1 MEQQEMQ
8 EERRARNFVWA
19 AAGHYGLEPLFLAYA
34 PDGTA
39 DMYLNMI
46 IGLSYKWYD
55 AEKLETFFHML
66 GGRQEELYQ
75 GMLWIGLEQA
85 LYEKEKIHRPVLAEL
100 RQEYAQENLA
110 RYRVLKEYELI
121 DQLRNGHCAEILG
134 KSSGLS
140 GRTEELLRE
149 LTFTGKMGI
158 EQILAKMKEIL
169 WKYFSYEPKMIKKE
183 RGTYFLQKLLPAFHS
198 IGKMHATYVKTK
210 RYDDLSWEESG
221 NGGTME
227 KARHYLLQFS
237 RQGDEEKDRA
247 YIEGCFGA
255 NIYTPREQKLL
266 EDEVCTENHKNSHLY
281 ITRGY
286 PVEEPVTQ
294 TGSNTT
300 VRHQEES
307 TERKAT
313 DRGKTASHTA
323 EDIGQ
328 VFGSGAIN
336 KRESREIREFRE
348 NSRRQAE
355 KNRQHY
361 EKNRTVYE
369 NSIRGMTEKLRLEL
383 DARMDDVPVQARQGN
398 IRASQ
403 VWRAL
408 YLEDPRVFEKR
419 EEVSDAGFSVDILI
433 DASSSRKNS
442 QEQIAAQAYILAKS
456 LDLCGIPLQVY
467 SYCSIRGYTVLRLF
481 QSYGENRKAEEVFSY
496 VAAGNNR
503 DGLALRGAGHLMA
516 QSEQEKKLLLVLTD
530 GSPQDDQ
537 IAAEG
542 AFYKNRE
549 YTDQIAVEDTTEQ
562 VQQLKRR
569 NIQVVGI
576 FMGTER
582 GLQTAH
588 RIFGRD
594 FVRIQNV
601 QQFAEVVGKILQEKI
616 CEM

>member
-1 MEQQEMQ
+1 MQ

-149 LTFTGKMGI
+149 LTFTGEMGI

-286 PVEEPVTQ
+286 PMEESVTQ

-307 TERKAT
+307 TEREAT
-313 DRGKTASHTA
+313 DRGETASHTA

-369 NSIRGMTEKLRLEL
+369 NSIRRMTEKLRLEL
-383 DARMDDVPVQARQGN
+383 DARMDEVPVQARQGN

-594 FVRIQNV
+594 FVRIQNI

>member
-149 LTFTGKMGI
+149 LTFTGEMGI

-169 WKYFSYEPKMIKKE
+169 WKYFSYKPKMIKKE

-255 NIYTPREQKLL
+255 NSYTTREQKLL

-286 PVEEPVTQ
+286 PMEEPVTQ

-300 VRHQEES
+300 VRHQEE
-307 TERKAT
+307 
-313 DRGKTASHTA
+313 
-323 EDIGQ
+323 
-328 VFGSGAIN
+328 N

-369 NSIRGMTEKLRLEL
+369 NSIRRMTEKLRLEL

-467 SYCSIRGYTVLRLF
+467 SYCSIRGYTVLQLF

-569 NIQVVGI
+569 NVQVVGI

-594 FVRIQNV
+594 FVRIQNI

-616 CEM
+616 REM

>member
-149 LTFTGKMGI
+149 LTFTGEMGI

-210 RYDDLSWEESG
+210 RYDDPSWEESG

-255 NIYTPREQKLL
+255 NSYTTREQKLL

-286 PVEEPVTQ
+286 PMEEPVTQ
-294 TGSNTT
+294 TGSSTT
-300 VRHQEES
+300 VRHQEE
-307 TERKAT
+307 
-313 DRGKTASHTA
+313 
-323 EDIGQ
+323 
-328 VFGSGAIN
+328 N

-369 NSIRGMTEKLRLEL
+369 NSIRRMTEKLRLEL

-481 QSYGENRKAEEVFSY
+481 QSYGENKKAEEVFSY

-562 VQQLKRR
+562 VRQLKRR

-594 FVRIQNV
+594 FVRIQNI

-616 CEM
+616 REM

>member
-149 LTFTGKMGI
+149 LTFTGEMGI

-210 RYDDLSWEESG
+210 RYDDPSWEESG

-237 RQGDEEKDRA
+237 RQRDEEKDRA

-255 NIYTPREQKLL
+255 NSYTPREQKLL

-286 PVEEPVTQ
+286 PMEEPVTQ

-300 VRHQEES
+300 VRHQEE
-307 TERKAT
+307 
-313 DRGKTASHTA
+313 
-323 EDIGQ
+323 
-328 VFGSGAIN
+328 N

-369 NSIRGMTEKLRLEL
+369 NSIRRMTEKLRLEL

-419 EEVSDAGFSVDILI
+419 EEVSEAGFSVDILI

-481 QSYGENRKAEEVFSY
+481 QSYGENKKAEEVFSY

-594 FVRIQNV
+594 FVRIQNI

-616 CEM
+616 REM

>member
-1 MEQQEMQ
+1 MQ

-140 GRTEELLRE
+140 GRTEELFRE
-149 LTFTGKMGI
+149 LAFTGEMGI

-237 RQGDEEKDRA
+237 RQGNEEKDRA

-286 PVEEPVTQ
+286 PMKEPVTQ

-307 TERKAT
+307 TEREAT
-313 DRGKTASHTA
+313 DRGETASHTA

-369 NSIRGMTEKLRLEL
+369 NSIRRMTEKLRLEL

-594 FVRIQNV
+594 FVRIQNI

-616 CEM
+616 REM

>member
-149 LTFTGKMGI
+149 LTFTGEMGI

-169 WKYFSYEPKMIKKE
+169 WKYFSYEPKVIKKE

-286 PVEEPVTQ
+286 PMEEPVTQ

-300 VRHQEES
+300 VRHQEE
-307 TERKAT
+307 
-313 DRGKTASHTA
+313 
-323 EDIGQ
+323 
-328 VFGSGAIN
+328 N

-348 NSRRQAE
+348 NSKRQAE

-369 NSIRGMTEKLRLEL
+369 NSIRRMTEKLRLEL

-398 IRASQ
+398 IRTSQ

-594 FVRIQNV
+594 FVRIQNI
-601 QQFAEVVGKILQEKI
+601 QQFAEIVGKILQEKI
-616 CEM
+616 REM

>member
-1 MEQQEMQ
+1 MQ

-19 AAGHYGLEPLFLAYA
+19 AAGHYGLKPLFLAYA

-149 LTFTGKMGI
+149 LTFTGEMGI

-210 RYDDLSWEESG
+210 RYDDPSWEESG

-255 NIYTPREQKLL
+255 NSYTPREQKLL

-286 PVEEPVTQ
+286 PMEEPVTQ

-300 VRHQEES
+300 VRHQEE
-307 TERKAT
+307 
-313 DRGKTASHTA
+313 
-323 EDIGQ
+323 
-328 VFGSGAIN
+328 N

-369 NSIRGMTEKLRLEL
+369 NNIRRMTEKLRLEL

-562 VQQLKRR
+562 VRQLKRR

-594 FVRIQNV
+594 FVRIQNI

-616 CEM
+616 REM

>member
-1 MEQQEMQ
+1 MQ

-149 LTFTGKMGI
+149 LTFTGEMGI

-286 PVEEPVTQ
+286 PMEESVTQ

-307 TERKAT
+307 TEREAT
-313 DRGKTASHTA
+313 DRGETASHTA

-369 NSIRGMTEKLRLEL
+369 NSIRRMTEKLRLEL
-383 DARMDDVPVQARQGN
+383 DARMDEVPVQARQGN

-542 AFYKNRE
+542 VFYKNRE

>member
-55 AEKLETFFHML
+55 AEKLETFFYML

-149 LTFTGKMGI
+149 LTFTGEMGI

-255 NIYTPREQKLL
+255 NSYTPREQKLL

-286 PVEEPVTQ
+286 LMEEPVTQ

-300 VRHQEES
+300 VRHQEE
-307 TERKAT
+307 
-313 DRGKTASHTA
+313 
-323 EDIGQ
+323 
-328 VFGSGAIN
+328 N

-369 NSIRGMTEKLRLEL
+369 NSIRRMTEKLRLEL

-594 FVRIQNV
+594 FVRIQNI

-616 CEM
+616 REM

>member
-149 LTFTGKMGI
+149 LTFTGEMGI

-169 WKYFSYEPKMIKKE
+169 WKYFSYEPKVIKKE

-210 RYDDLSWEESG
+210 RYDDPSWEESG

-237 RQGDEEKDRA
+237 RQRDEEKDRA

-255 NIYTPREQKLL
+255 NSYTPREQKLL

-286 PVEEPVTQ
+286 PMEEPVTQ

-300 VRHQEES
+300 VRHQEE
-307 TERKAT
+307 
-313 DRGKTASHTA
+313 
-323 EDIGQ
+323 
-328 VFGSGAIN
+328 N

-369 NSIRGMTEKLRLEL
+369 NSIRRMTEKLRLEL

-419 EEVSDAGFSVDILI
+419 EEVSEAGFSVDILI

-481 QSYGENRKAEEVFSY
+481 QSYGENRKSEEVFSY

-594 FVRIQNV
+594 FVRIQNI
-601 QQFAEVVGKILQEKI
+601 QQFAEIVGKILQEKI
-616 CEM
+616 REM

>member
-1 MEQQEMQ
+1 MQ

-149 LTFTGKMGI
+149 LTFTGEMGI

-286 PVEEPVTQ
+286 PMEESVTQ

-307 TERKAT
+307 TEREAT
-313 DRGKTASHTA
+313 DRGETASHTA

-355 KNRQHY
+355 KNRQYY

-369 NSIRGMTEKLRLEL
+369 NSIRRMTEKLRLEL
-383 DARMDDVPVQARQGN
+383 DARMDEVPVQARQGN

-562 VQQLKRR
+562 VQQLKWR

>member
-1 MEQQEMQ
+1 MQ

-66 GGRQEELYQ
+66 GGGQEELYQ

-286 PVEEPVTQ
+286 PMEEPVTQ

-307 TERKAT
+307 TEREAT
-313 DRGKTASHTA
+313 DRGETASYTA

-369 NSIRGMTEKLRLEL
+369 NSIRRMTEKLRLEL
-383 DARMDDVPVQARQGN
+383 DARMDEVPVQARQGN

-481 QSYGENRKAEEVFSY
+481 QSYGKQKSRRSIF
-496 VAAGNNR
+496 
-503 DGLALRGAGHLMA
+503 LC
-516 QSEQEKKLLLVLTD
+516 
-530 GSPQDDQ
+530 GS
-537 IAAEG
+537 
-542 AFYKNRE
+542 
-549 YTDQIAVEDTTEQ
+549 
-562 VQQLKRR
+562 
-569 NIQVVGI
+569 
-576 FMGTER
+576 
-582 GLQTAH
+582 
-588 RIFGRD
+588 
-594 FVRIQNV
+594 
-601 QQFAEVVGKILQEKI
+601 GK
-616 CEM
+616 

>member
-1 MEQQEMQ
+1 MQ

-149 LTFTGKMGI
+149 LTFTGEMGI

-210 RYDDLSWEESG
+210 RYDDPSWEESG

-255 NIYTPREQKLL
+255 NSYTPREQKLL

-286 PVEEPVTQ
+286 PMEEPVTQ

-300 VRHQEES
+300 VRHQEE
-307 TERKAT
+307 K
-313 DRGKTASHTA
+313 
-323 EDIGQ
+323 
-328 VFGSGAIN
+328 
-336 KRESREIREFRE
+336 KRESREIRGFRE

-369 NSIRGMTEKLRLEL
+369 NSIRRMTEKLRLEL

-562 VQQLKRR
+562 VRQLKRR

-594 FVRIQNV
+594 FVRIQNI
-601 QQFAEVVGKILQEKI
+601 QQFAEIVGKILQEKI
-616 CEM
+616 REM

>member
-1 MEQQEMQ
+1 MQ

-149 LTFTGKMGI
+149 LTFTGEMGI

-286 PVEEPVTQ
+286 PMEESVTQ

-307 TERKAT
+307 TEREAT
-313 DRGKTASHTA
+313 DRGETASHTA

-369 NSIRGMTEKLRLEL
+369 NSIRRMTEKLRLEL
-383 DARMDDVPVQARQGN
+383 DARMDEVPVQARQGN

-562 VQQLKRR
+562 VQQLKWR

>member
-149 LTFTGKMGI
+149 LTFTGEMGI

-286 PVEEPVTQ
+286 PMEELVTQ

-307 TERKAT
+307 TEREAT
-313 DRGKTASHTA
+313 DRGETASHTA

-369 NSIRGMTEKLRLEL
+369 NSIRRMTEKLRLEL
-383 DARMDDVPVQARQGN
+383 DARMDDVPVQARQGS

-594 FVRIQNV
+594 FVRIQNI

-616 CEM
+616 REM

>member
-1 MEQQEMQ
+1 MQ

-149 LTFTGKMGI
+149 LTFTGEMGI

-286 PVEEPVTQ
+286 PMEEPVIQ

-307 TERKAT
+307 TEREAT

-369 NSIRGMTEKLRLEL
+369 NSIRRMTEKLRLEL

-594 FVRIQNV
+594 FVRIQNI

-616 CEM
+616 REM